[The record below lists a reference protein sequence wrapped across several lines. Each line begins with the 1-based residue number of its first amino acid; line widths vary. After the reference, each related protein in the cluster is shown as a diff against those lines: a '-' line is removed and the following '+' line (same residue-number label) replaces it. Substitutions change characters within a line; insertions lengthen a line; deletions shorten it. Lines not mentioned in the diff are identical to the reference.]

1 MWRPPAAP
9 LAAPRPWV
17 YRARPVSESALPQP
31 AARAAIRPRPIGRA
45 NWYGTRTLYLKEVW
59 RFLKMPAYTIFTP
72 IVTSLLLLA
81 IVTLGLGGAVPEVIG
96 VPLAEFLAPG
106 LVMMAMVHA
115 AFENPAT
122 SLIMGKMQG
131 SIADVLMVPLS
142 AGEFTLA
149 FVLGGATRAL
159 LTGALLVLAMQP
171 FVTLFPVHPGFV
183 LFHAAAAGLAL
194 SMLGFIAG
202 LCATKWDHL
211 SAITN
216 FTIMPLTF
224 LSGTFY
230 SIERL
235 PGAWH
240 TASQINPI
248 FYMID
253 GFRYGFIGVAD
264 GSLATGVAVMAG
276 LNVALWLACHRLVA
290 SGYRL
295 KP

>member
-1 MWRPPAAP
+1 MLISNRTLPSSRKKFTVPPA
-9 LAAPRPWV
+9 LA
-17 YRARPVSESALPQP
+17 
-31 AARAAIRPRPIGRA
+31 
-45 NWYGTRTLYLKEVW
+45 
-59 RFLKMPAYTIFTP
+59 
-72 IVTSLLLLA
+72 
-81 IVTLGLGGAVPEVIG
+81 
-96 VPLAEFLAPG
+96 
-106 LVMMAMVHA
+106 
-115 AFENPAT
+115 NPAT

-131 SIADVLMVPLS
+131 SIADVLMPPLS

-183 LFHAAAAGLAL
+183 LFHAVAAGLAL
-194 SMLGFIAG
+194 SMLGLIAG

-240 TASQINPI
+240 TASQSNPI

-276 LNVALWLACHRLVA
+276 LNVALWLVCHRLVA